1 MWAAMKSIR
10 LCVVAVLRILMA
22 KERSAT
28 MPKSKPSDRKH
39 IWLLLAIAVFVFL
52 TDQLTKLWIVNQYIY
67 GEMETITGYFNL
79 VRVHNFG
86 AAFSFLN
93 NEGGWQRW
101 GFSVFAALVSLVILV
116 WITRLSANQKLEG
129 LALALILG
137 GALGNL
143 YDRMT
148 LGYVVDFL
156 DFHWSGMHF
165 PAFNIADSAISVGAV
180 LILVEGFI
188 KRPAVAPERKNKD

>member
-1 MWAAMKSIR
+1 
-10 LCVVAVLRILMA
+10 
-22 KERSAT
+22 
-28 MPKSKPSDRKH
+28 MPNSKLSNSKQL
-39 IWLLLAIAVFVFL
+39 WLLLSIAVVVFFA
-52 TDQLTKLWIVNQYIY
+52 DQLTKLWIVNQYIY
-67 GEMETITGYFNL
+67 GASEPVTSFFNL

-101 GFSVFAALVSLVILV
+101 GFSIFAALVSLVILV
-116 WITRLSANQKLEG
+116 WITRLSTQQKLEG

-143 YDRMT
+143 YDRLT

-156 DFHWSGMHF
+156 DFHWSGRHF

-188 KRPAVAPERKNKD
+188 KRPANDLDRKNKD